1 MEINQSEL
9 NEQLMKAVIAGDI
22 DIATDALINGADLF
36 IETTKGNSLLY
47 VAATRKQ
54 EEMFDWLLEVE
65 KSDKK
70 LDINKINHSG
80 TSLLFDLV
88 KNEGLDY
95 YIKKLLENGAN
106 PNIVNSDKKTPLIQA
121 CADKKVSIIEMLLKH
136 NVDVNYMIEESG
148 TTAFSM
154 AASQSSM
161 SICKLLVDSKVDIN
175 KVDSFGK
182 NVLINT
188 IFKTDTFLKKAE
200 KRQHKELCD
209 FLVDSGIDL
218 NYVAPTG
225 MTAIWAAAT
234 MGLNDLVKKM
244 IDKGANVDV
253 WHDLGLSGNMSMLHI
268 WCQRGDQEMI
278 ELCLQKGAKL
288 GVVDDIGNK
297 PEAYG
302 FMHPKLR
309 EYLFDQG
316 ADVNSIFHT
325 PKSSTQQSQRT
336 PIISLVINSGNTQKD
351 LVQKMIDKGA
361 KVYFEDQDL
370 QSVQPILLAIAAS
383 ATDIVKSLLNTK
395 QVNLNTLMQTNPNSE
410 GISPLM
416 SLVAEFKNQ
425 ALSNYLKQKDTL
437 EAIVKGKEENDKNGV
452 KSDLISDEAMKE
464 IENEILK
471 IKGLEINIQKE
482 NEQIFDLLIKEGADV
497 NLKTEESQQT
507 ALYYA
512 KTKFYADKLI
522 KNGADIN
529 VVNKDGNNPLI
540 NALLTGK
547 KEVFEY
553 FKEIYPK
560 ENITK
565 LFYDL
570 AFQQEAKNSYMI
582 QNMVEKAFYTL
593 IGDQVDWK
601 EFNSKENKDKVYNVN
616 IDTDINY
623 VDEDGNTP
631 LLVACAND
639 LPFLVSLLYR
649 FGADVNKPNNNGEYP
664 IMHAL
669 GTENYKLVEFLV
681 NHGADTSVRT
691 KDGES
696 LIDLA
701 KNLENSQIINFL
713 EESLEKKKDSK
724 LKM

>member
-1 MEINQSEL
+1 MEINKNEL

-22 DIATDALINGADLF
+22 DAATDSLINGADLF
-36 IETTKGNSLLY
+36 IETTKGNNLLY

-121 CADKKVSIIEMLLKH
+121 CADKKVPIIEMLLKH

-278 ELCLQKGAKL
+278 DLCLQKGAKL

-383 ATDIVKSLLNTK
+383 ATDILKSLLNTK

-410 GISPLM
+410 GLSPLI

-471 IKGLEINIQKE
+471 IKGLESNIQKE
-482 NEQIFDLLIKEGADV
+482 NEQIFDILIKEGADV

-507 ALYYA
+507 ALFYA
-512 KTKFYADKLI
+512 KTKFYAEKLI

-529 VVNKDGNNPLI
+529 VVNKDGNTPLI

-582 QNMVEKAFYTL
+582 QNMVEKAIYNL
-593 IGDQVDWK
+593 IGDNVDWK
-601 EFNSKENKDKVYNVN
+601 EFNSKENKDKVYNIN
-616 IDTDINY
+616 IESDIGY

-681 NHGADTSVRT
+681 NHGADVSVRT
-691 KDGES
+691 QDGEN

-701 KNLENSQIINFL
+701 KNLENKQILNFL
-713 EESLEKKKDSK
+713 EETLENKKDN
-724 LKM
+724 KMKM

>member
-1 MEINQSEL
+1 MEINQNEL
-9 NEQLMKAVIAGDI
+9 NEQLMKAVITGDI
-22 DIATDALINGADLF
+22 DAATDSLINGADLF
-36 IETTKGNSLLY
+36 IETTKGNNLLY

-121 CADKKVSIIEMLLKH
+121 CADKKVPIIEMLLKH

-278 ELCLQKGAKL
+278 DLCLQKGAKL

-410 GISPLM
+410 GLSPLI

-471 IKGLEINIQKE
+471 IKGLESNIQKE
-482 NEQIFDLLIKEGADV
+482 NEQMK
-497 NLKTEESQQT
+497 
-507 ALYYA
+507 
-512 KTKFYADKLI
+512 
-522 KNGADIN
+522 
-529 VVNKDGNNPLI
+529 
-540 NALLTGK
+540 
-547 KEVFEY
+547 
-553 FKEIYPK
+553 
-560 ENITK
+560 
-565 LFYDL
+565 
-570 AFQQEAKNSYMI
+570 
-582 QNMVEKAFYTL
+582 
-593 IGDQVDWK
+593 
-601 EFNSKENKDKVYNVN
+601 VN
-616 IDTDINY
+616 IEKYNY
-623 VDEDGNTP
+623 
-631 LLVACAND
+631 
-639 LPFLVSLLYR
+639 
-649 FGADVNKPNNNGEYP
+649 
-664 IMHAL
+664 
-669 GTENYKLVEFLV
+669 
-681 NHGADTSVRT
+681 
-691 KDGES
+691 
-696 LIDLA
+696 
-701 KNLENSQIINFL
+701 Q
-713 EESLEKKKDSK
+713 
-724 LKM
+724 